1 MFKGIS
7 KRWMLNT
14 LSVTLTIIILI
25 VVSLI
30 FVVTYLFQSSV
41 EQSLNNTSSEL
52 SLVFSGYRS
61 DTSSAFN
68 TSARDYVENF
78 EDKEKME
85 VMVINSSGR
94 IIMTT
99 TGFVPS
105 EKSSIPDFE
114 EAKTNDEGVAF
125 WNGKLDSGEN
135 AMSQTRIIKNED
147 DTVVGAIRYMV
158 SMDPVNSRIMIISAI
173 IIAIGI
179 IIMVLV
185 IISGVM
191 FLSSIIK
198 PIRNLSVIADRIA
211 HGDFSASKKIEHK
224 YDDEI
229 GDLCDAISDMAK
241 DLETT
246 EQTKNDFISRVSHE
260 LRTPLTAIKGWAETM
275 QLSDKGKLD
284 RRTFDKGM
292 GVIIKESSRLTSIVE
307 ELLDFSRIQSGRM
320 ILMNEKLDIL
330 AEFDETVYMLKER
343 AVKEGKHLLYDE
355 PETVF
360 PVVYGDR
367 NRLKQVFINV
377 LDNALKYTPKNGVV
391 AAQVIYSKDEPDI
404 IKIVITDTGCG
415 ISAEDLPKV
424 KEKFYKANQTVG
436 GSGIGLAVA
445 DEIMNL
451 HNGSLDI
458 ESGEGV
464 GTTVTLTFPIYKE
477 GEENA
482 MPESIKL

>member
-135 AMSQTRIIKNED
+135 AMSQTRIIKNAD

-211 HGDFSASKKIEHK
+211 HGDFSASKK
-224 YDDEI
+224 
-229 GDLCDAISDMAK
+229 LSTNMM
-241 DLETT
+241 
-246 EQTKNDFISRVSHE
+246 TK
-260 LRTPLTAIKGWAETM
+260 
-275 QLSDKGKLD
+275 
-284 RRTFDKGM
+284 
-292 GVIIKESSRLTSIVE
+292 
-307 ELLDFSRIQSGRM
+307 
-320 ILMNEKLDIL
+320 
-330 AEFDETVYMLKER
+330 
-343 AVKEGKHLLYDE
+343 
-355 PETVF
+355 
-360 PVVYGDR
+360 
-367 NRLKQVFINV
+367 
-377 LDNALKYTPKNGVV
+377 
-391 AAQVIYSKDEPDI
+391 
-404 IKIVITDTGCG
+404 
-415 ISAEDLPKV
+415 
-424 KEKFYKANQTVG
+424 
-436 GSGIGLAVA
+436 
-445 DEIMNL
+445 
-451 HNGSLDI
+451 
-458 ESGEGV
+458 
-464 GTTVTLTFPIYKE
+464 
-477 GEENA
+477 
-482 MPESIKL
+482 